1 MGTLNTL
8 WDLWNFVVVFLLK
21 NTVKTKENCPKI
33 A

>member
-21 NTVKTKENCPKI
+21 KTVKIKENCPKI